1 MHMRRVVALSLVLT
15 IALGVFVSGCAQQP
29 QAPVTP
35 AETPSETEGAVGEEG
50 TPTEAPAV
58 PVEEAQTAPVVE
70 VQIVN
75 YAFIPSTITVKAGTT
90 VQWVNNDNVK
100 HTVTSDEGVFD
111 SGVFNTGDIFEYTFD
126 TPGEYS
132 YHCELHPFMKG
143 KVIVEE

>member
-58 PVEEAQTAPVVE
+58 PVEEAQTAPVE
-70 VQIVN
+70 R
-75 YAFIPSTITVKAGTT
+75 YR
-90 VQWVNNDNVK
+90 
-100 HTVTSDEGVFD
+100 
-111 SGVFNTGDIFEYTFD
+111 
-126 TPGEYS
+126 
-132 YHCELHPFMKG
+132 
-143 KVIVEE
+143 

>member
-1 MHMRRVVALSLVLT
+1 
-15 IALGVFVSGCAQQP
+15 
-29 QAPVTP
+29 
-35 AETPSETEGAVGEEG
+35 
-50 TPTEAPAV
+50 
-58 PVEEAQTAPVVE
+58 
-70 VQIVN
+70 
-75 YAFIPSTITVKAGTT
+75 